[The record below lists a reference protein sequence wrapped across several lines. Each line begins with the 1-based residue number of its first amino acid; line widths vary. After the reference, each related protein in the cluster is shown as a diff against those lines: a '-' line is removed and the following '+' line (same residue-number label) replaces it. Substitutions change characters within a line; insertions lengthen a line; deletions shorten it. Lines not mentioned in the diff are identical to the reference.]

1 VRYQALLAK
10 EQKTGSDFKE
20 IDLLGRQFVTFARIG
35 KFSGEEGNEADLNPA
50 RSKGAP
56 PMRRRSRPK
65 T

>member
-1 VRYQALLAK
+1 MPVGPLSDPARQG
-10 EQKTGSDFKE
+10 QKTGSDFKE

-50 RSKGAP
+50 QQG
-56 PMRRRSRPK
+56 RRSEEERPK